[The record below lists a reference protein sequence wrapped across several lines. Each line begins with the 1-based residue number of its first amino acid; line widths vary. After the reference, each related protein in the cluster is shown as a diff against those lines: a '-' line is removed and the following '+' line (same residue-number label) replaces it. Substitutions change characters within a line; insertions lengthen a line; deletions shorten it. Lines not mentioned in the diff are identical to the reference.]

1 MTDFLLLHGG
11 CHGAWCWEPFAERL
25 RAAGHTAT
33 AIDLP
38 GRGDDAGAART
49 VTLDDYVLRASD
61 ALTPGAVVVA
71 HSMGGLTASA
81 LAEQRPDDISCVV
94 FVSAL
99 LPADGE
105 AGLPLLQQQDPGAA
119 LLQEGAIVLSED
131 QALGRVPDEHARV
144 AFYGRCSEQDV
155 AWATARLCDE
165 PIVPLM
171 TPVALTAE
179 RFGRAPK
186 RYLGATDDRA
196 VTPAL
201 QQCMAAAWGIEVEP
215 IDSDH
220 SPFLSAPDAL
230 LVALTA

>member
-11 CHGAWCWEPFAERL
+11 CHGAWCWEPFAQRL
-25 RAAGHTAT
+25 REAGHTAT

-49 VTLDDYVLRASD
+49 VRLDDYVLRASD
-61 ALTPGAVVVA
+61 ALIPGAVVVA

-81 LAEQRPDDISCVV
+81 LAEQRPDDVAQVV
-94 FVSAL
+94 LVSAL

-105 AGLPLLQQQDPGAA
+105 AGLPLLQQQDPSAA
-119 LLQEGAIVLSED
+119 LLQEGAIVFSGD

-144 AFYGRCSEQDV
+144 AFYGRCSEEDT
-155 AWATARLCDE
+155 AWATAQLCDE

-171 TPVALTAE
+171 TPVALT
-179 RFGRAPK
+179 RQGFGRVAK

-196 VTPAL
+196 VTQPL
-201 QQCMAAAWGIEVEP
+201 QQRMAAAWDVEVEP

-220 SPFLSAPDAL
+220 SPFLSNPGAL
-230 LVALTA
+230 LAALSG